1 MTKRWTPA
9 EDTAVWLA
17 DSLDY
22 AYGGRRL
29 LEVAERLGR
38 TEAVERQRASKLRLA
53 RDAAA
58 AAGRIDP

>member
-9 EDTAVWLA
+9 EDTAVRLA

-22 AYGGRRL
+22 AYGGHRL

-38 TEAVERQRASKLRLA
+38 TEATVR
-53 RDAAA
+53 
-58 AAGRIDP
+58 